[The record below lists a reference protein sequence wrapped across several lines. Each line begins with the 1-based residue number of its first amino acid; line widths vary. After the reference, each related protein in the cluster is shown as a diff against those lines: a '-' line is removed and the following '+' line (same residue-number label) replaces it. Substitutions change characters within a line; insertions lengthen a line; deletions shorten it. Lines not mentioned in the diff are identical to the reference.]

1 MDVDKYKIR
10 NWAKEDFPALAKYLN
25 NKRYGIIVVIAYHIL
40 ILKTMRNSS
49 SSSFQIKT
57 NKIIIVSK

>member
-25 NKRYGIIVVIAYHIL
+25 NTIV
-40 ILKTMRNSS
+40 R
-49 SSSFQIKT
+49 
-57 NKIIIVSK
+57 